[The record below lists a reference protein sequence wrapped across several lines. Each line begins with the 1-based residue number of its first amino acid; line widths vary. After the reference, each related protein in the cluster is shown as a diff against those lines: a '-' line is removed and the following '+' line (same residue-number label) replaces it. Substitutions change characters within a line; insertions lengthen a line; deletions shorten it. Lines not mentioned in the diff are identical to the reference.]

1 MNKTE
6 QSLTVKI
13 VNAICG
19 SGKSYKL
26 KQYIKTNPDKKALIA
41 VPTHDLASQT
51 QSDLQKLGIPAYH
64 NQVDKGE
71 SATRSLINALD
82 DDFGRNIVIVTHE
95 CLLHFCLYAYRD
107 ERTQKKLRLFDIY
120 IDEIPSAWYGAEIDY
135 KNEEYRDSNFPFL
148 GWLEER
154 DGLRFVRDE
163 DREKFLAYYDS
174 EHANSKLLKQ
184 ALFSMLTGQGML
196 LEQDKYFFSFTANPI
211 LYSALWAKS
220 FTVLGANVGISEFAY
235 AAKTILNAEIS
246 LADDDLQPDLV
257 RRVHTDT
264 KRIELIPVFGQKCTK
279 KLLSEYY
286 SDILNGTRRALRDG
300 FIYTSNNDE
309 QYSNGF
315 YYASHADDVLE
326 SGERVSMASYG
337 LNHYQHLHKAAFLGC
352 ANLDGTTIGHWRKY
366 CDLNGW
372 DWAEL
377 EEKRQ
382 AALNYEKVYQFVS
395 RCSVRVRGN
404 SNKQVYIVPDVGC
417 AEYLKQHYFH
427 DAVIKPEMIKTERK
441 KRNTSKGDD
450 KFNLVK
456 SLVDQGLKRKDIVE
470 KTGFKIDTVKF
481 YLKQIKK
488 AA

>member
-1 MNKTE
+1 MQKTE
-6 QSLTVKI
+6 QSLKVKI

-26 KQYIKTNPDKKALIA
+26 KQYIKNNPDKKILIA

-64 NQVDKGE
+64 NRVDKGE

-82 DDFGRNIVIVTHE
+82 DDFGRNVVIVTHE

-107 ERTQKKLRLFDIY
+107 EKTQNKLRLFELY

-154 DGLRFVRDE
+154 DGLRFVRDQ
-163 DREKFLAYYDS
+163 DRERFLAYYES
-174 EHANSKLLKQ
+174 EHANSKLLKK

-196 LEQDKYFFSFTANPI
+196 LEEDKYFFSFTANPI
-211 LYSALWAKS
+211 LYSVLWAKS

-246 LADDDLQPDLV
+246 LAEDELQPDLM

-264 KRIELIPVFGQKCTK
+264 KRIELIPVFSQKCTK
-279 KLLSEYY
+279 KLLSEHY
-286 SDILNGTRRALRDG
+286 SDILNGTRRALRDV

-315 YYASHADDVLE
+315 YYSSRADDVLE
-326 SGERVSMASYG
+326 GGERVSMASYG
-337 LNHYQHLHKAAFLGC
+337 LNHYQHMHKAAFLGC
-352 ANLDGTTIGHWRKY
+352 ANLDRTTIGHWRKY

-372 DWAEL
+372 DWREL

-382 AALNYEKVYQFVS
+382 AALNYEKVYQFAS
-395 RCSVRVRGN
+395 RCSVRVGGN

-417 AEYLKQHYFH
+417 AEYLKQHYFP
-427 DAVIKPEMIKTERK
+427 DVVIKPEMIKTERK

>member
-1 MNKTE
+1 MKKTE
-6 QSLTVKI
+6 QSLKIQI

-26 KQYIKTNPDKKALIA
+26 KQYIRNNPDKRILIA

-82 DDFGRNIVIVTHE
+82 DDFGRNVVIVTHE
-95 CLLHFCLYAYRD
+95 CLLHFCQYAYRD
-107 ERTQKKLRLFDIY
+107 EKTQNKLRLFDIY

-135 KNEEYRDSNFPFL
+135 KDEEYKKSNFPFL
-148 GWLEER
+148 EWIEEQN
-154 DGLRFVRDE
+154 GLYFIRDE
-163 DREKFLAYYDS
+163 HREKFLAYYES

-196 LEQDKYFFSFTANPI
+196 LEEDKYFFSFTANPI

-246 LADDDLQPDLV
+246 LADDELQPDLM
-257 RRVHTDT
+257 RRIHTDT
-264 KRIELIPVFGQKCTK
+264 KRIELIPVFNQKCTK
-279 KLLSEYY
+279 KLLSDYY
-286 SDILNGTRRALRDG
+286 SDILNRTRRVLRDE

-326 SGERVSMASYG
+326 GGERVSMASYG

-352 ANLDGTTIGHWRKY
+352 ANLDKTTIGQWRKY

-372 DWAEL
+372 DWREL

-404 SNKQVYIVPDVGC
+404 NNKQVYIVPDVGC
-417 AEYLKQHYFH
+417 AEYLKQHYFP

>member
-1 MNKTE
+1 MQKTE

-26 KQYIKTNPDKKALIA
+26 KQYIRNNPDKRILIA

-82 DDFGRNIVIVTHE
+82 DDFGRNVVIVTHE
-95 CLLHFCLYAYRD
+95 CLLHFCQYAYRD
-107 ERTQKKLRLFDIY
+107 EKTQNKLRLFDIY

-135 KNEEYRDSNFPFL
+135 KDEEYRDSNFPFL

-163 DREKFLAYYDS
+163 DSEKFVAYYDS

-184 ALFSMLTGQGML
+184 ALFSLLTGQGML
-196 LEQDKYFFSFTANPI
+196 LEEDKYFFSFTANPI

-246 LADDDLQPDLV
+246 LADDEFQPDLM

-264 KRIELIPVFGQKCTK
+264 KIIELIPVFNQKCTK
-279 KLLSEYY
+279 KLLSDYY

-315 YYASHADDVLE
+315 YYSSRADDVLE

-404 SNKQVYIVPDVGC
+404 SNKQIYIVPDVGC